1 MSTKTLLYF
10 HEKEMLKRGR
20 LSEKIRKQIL
30 ELKVVAYLAYSLLD
44 ITSSYSK
51 YCSLLNRHG
60 AQNKRGG
67 GKEEP
72 FLIGVVP
79 IISVVVA
86 KMRHS

>member
-1 MSTKTLLYF
+1 
-10 HEKEMLKRGR
+10 MLKRGR
-20 LSEKIRKQIL
+20 LCEKIRKQIL

-67 GKEEP
+67 GKDETL
-72 FLIGVVP
+72 LISMVSGISMVV
-79 IISVVVA
+79 IIFRPAAVI
-86 KMRHS
+86 KRRTK